1 VTETSETALA
11 EFKQAMRRMPGT
23 VALITTRDG
32 DAPVG
37 LAASAV
43 IPVSMEPPSMLIS
56 VNRSASP
63 HLAIKRSG
71 RFCVNLLGTAH
82 TDFVLPFSQS
92 ALRDKRFASD
102 LWDHDEDLPYLSG
115 ACANIFCHVRQTVEF
130 GTHELFIGEVL
141 KVRRG
146 PDTLHPLGWMEGGF
160 ARLEKLG

>member
-1 VTETSETALA
+1 MTDPESTAVA
-11 EFKQAMRRMPGT
+11 EFKLAMRRMPGT

-32 DAPVG
+32 DTPVG

-63 HLAIKRSG
+63 HPAIKRSG

-82 TDFVLPFSQS
+82 TDHVSPFSQS

-102 LWDHDEDLPYLSG
+102 AWDDDEGLPFLSATTCQRPCSG
-115 ACANIFCHVRQTVEF
+115 C
-130 GTHELFIGEVL
+130 
-141 KVRRG
+141 RR
-146 PDTLHPLGWMEGGF
+146 W
-160 ARLEKLG
+160 RSV